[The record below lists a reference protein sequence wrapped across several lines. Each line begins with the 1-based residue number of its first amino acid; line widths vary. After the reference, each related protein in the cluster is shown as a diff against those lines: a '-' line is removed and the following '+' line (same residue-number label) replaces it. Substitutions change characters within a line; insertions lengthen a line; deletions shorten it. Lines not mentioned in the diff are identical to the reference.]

1 MPPCAKAIAV
11 RRAPMDTGFSNL
23 KTGFASAG
31 FEFTYNQS
39 ELGWRLALT
48 DRIIDAWWVRRLML
62 LTTHDIPRELE
73 M

>member
-1 MPPCAKAIAV
+1 MPPCAKVIAL

-31 FEFTYNQS
+31 FEFTYNQT

-48 DRIIDAWWVRRLML
+48 DRIIDAW
-62 LTTHDIPRELE
+62 
-73 M
+73 